1 MFKPSLDVFERLCF
15 QGWVLLLDRSGEI
28 GKKGLQL
35 NSVELVVSVE
45 IEAPVDLSDEAAGG
59 QVVELV
65 ALVQLHE
72 LVYVAVALV
81 DLVLC
86 HELLT
91 GSEGVLKLCHALHI
105 LQQFSLL
112 DHARPLCVSLV
123 EPRVKVNHRV
133 VVFTLPL
140 CQYFLSQLE
149 SLDLIEYV
157 ASLVV
162 EVPPNSFE
170 LCLRFQ

>member
-1 MFKPSLDVFERLCF
+1 MFKPALDVFERLCF
-15 QGWVLLLDRSGEI
+15 QGRVLLLDGSGKI

-35 NSVELVVSVE
+35 YPVEFVVSVE
-45 IEAPVDLSDEAAGG
+45 IEAPVDLPDEAAGG

-72 LVYVAVALV
+72 FVYVAVALV

-86 HELLT
+86 HQLLT
-91 GSEGVLKLCHALHI
+91 CSERLLKLSHALHI
-105 LQQFSLL
+105 LQQSGLF
-112 DHARPLCVSLV
+112 DHARPLCVSPV

-133 VVFTLPL
+133 VVFTLSL

-149 SLDLIEYV
+149 SLDLI
-157 ASLVV
+157 
-162 EVPPNSFE
+162 
-170 LCLRFQ
+170 